1 MVSIDGSFSQSCVDS
16 FMSFHWHLNNALLMR
31 WCTSQFQHFIA
42 SAAKELSYYRPD
54 SYSQCFVFETS
65 TPAQPGTI
73 WYIQESTFEVIG
85 IRCSHITP
93 IIILCFCHFFRTS
106 FGKLKSLISRYL
118 GSDFPI
124 SRPHFFLN
132 RHHHADPYLLPELAK
147 QPHCECLA
155 KDNREQLGPGD
166 PELVA
171 ALKRWRCEISSR
183 SAVAQVRSA
192 AWKRR
197 DETWHGTWTWCGY
210 LSRWNI
216 ISAPG
221 RHWMMVSIE
230 GFAADK
236 GPLEFDSRVLGD
248 VVLPLIVW

>member
-1 MVSIDGSFSQSCVDS
+1 
-16 FMSFHWHLNNALLMR
+16 MR

-42 SAAKELSYYRPD
+42 SAAKELSNYRPD

-124 SRPHFFLN
+124 SRPHFFWTDITTQILTCCQNWLN
-132 RHHHADPYLLPELAK
+132 NPTVSVLPRITVNNLVLEIQNLLPLLSVEDVK
-147 QPHCECLA
+147 FP
-155 KDNREQLGPGD
+155 
-166 PELVA
+166 VA
-171 ALKRWRCEISSR
+171 RLLLRC
-183 SAVAQVRSA
+183 AVL
-192 AWKRR
+192 
-197 DETWHGTWTWCGY
+197 HGRGGTK
-210 LSRWNI
+210 
-216 ISAPG
+216 
-221 RHWMMVSIE
+221 HDM
-230 GFAADK
+230 
-236 GPLEFDSRVLGD
+236 VLGHDAATYLDEILFPHRD
-248 VVLPLIVW
+248 VTGWWWV